1 MHLAV
6 LGGRGVSRRVALRH
20 RTTYRFAR
28 PVTIYPHTIRLRP
41 APHTPAT
48 ISGYSLT
55 VDPGEHHITWHQDP
69 FGGWAARLFFPGP
82 SDHLELTVDLV
93 TDLTPVNPFD
103 FVVEDWAST
112 VPFTWP
118 EPLRGDLGPYLTPV
132 DDGPDA
138 DLVTDWLERR
148 RPRPGTPIIDFLVEL
163 NRAVRADV
171 DHRTRMEP
179 GVQPPSQTLAEGI
192 GSCRDSAWLLVS
204 LLRRLGLAAR
214 FASGY
219 LVQLAEEGREDV
231 TDLHAWA
238 ETYLPGA
245 GWVGL
250 DATSGLLCGEGHIPL
265 SCAPRPEA
273 AAPVSGATDPVEV
286 DFSFESTLTRVPEG
300 TDA

>member
-1 MHLAV
+1 PRRPAAGDLVPGERAPRGAGPRAPRRLRPARRRGGARAGRDRRRRHAGDRRLRARLVGARRRGRERGLRVHLAV

-20 RTTYRFAR
+20 RTPYRFAR

-103 FVVEDWAST
+103 FVVEDWGST

-171 DHRTRMEP
+171 DHRTR
-179 GVQPPSQTLAEGI
+179 
-192 GSCRDSAWLLVS
+192 
-204 LLRRLGLAAR
+204 
-214 FASGY
+214 
-219 LVQLAEEGREDV
+219 
-231 TDLHAWA
+231 
-238 ETYLPGA
+238 
-245 GWVGL
+245 
-250 DATSGLLCGEGHIPL
+250 
-265 SCAPRPEA
+265 
-273 AAPVSGATDPVEV
+273 
-286 DFSFESTLTRVPEG
+286 
-300 TDA
+300 

>member
-6 LGGRGVSRRVALRH
+6 LGGRGVSLRVALRH
-20 RTTYRFAR
+20 TTTYRFAR
-28 PVTIYPHTIRLRP
+28 PVTVYPHTVRLRP
-41 APHTPAT
+41 APHTPAA

-55 VDPGEHHITWHQDP
+55 VDPGEHHVTWHQDL
-69 FGGWAARLFFPGP
+69 FGGWAARLFFPAP

-93 TDLTPVNPFD
+93 ADLRPVNPFD
-103 FVVEDWAST
+103 FFVEDWASAY
-112 VPFTWP
+112 PFTWP
-118 EPLRGDLGPYLTPV
+118 EPLRSDLGPYLTPV
-132 DDGPDA
+132 DDGPDPG
-138 DLVTDWLERR
+138 LVTDWLERR
-148 RPRPGTPIIDFLVEL
+148 RPRPGTPIVDALVEL
-163 NRAVRADV
+163 NRDVRADV
-171 DHRTRMEP
+171 EHRTRMEP

-219 LVQLAEEGREDV
+219 LVQLAEDGREDF

-238 ETYLPGA
+238 ETWLPGA
-245 GWVGL
+245 GWIGL

-265 SCAPRPEA
+265 SCAPRPES

-286 DFSFESTLTRVPEG
+286 DFSFENSLTRIPEDTG
-300 TDA
+300 A

>member
-1 MHLAV
+1 
-6 LGGRGVSRRVALRH
+6 
-20 RTTYRFAR
+20 
-28 PVTIYPHTIRLRP
+28 
-41 APHTPAT
+41 
-48 ISGYSLT
+48 
-55 VDPGEHHITWHQDP
+55 
-69 FGGWAARLFFPGP
+69 
-82 SDHLELTVDLV
+82 
-93 TDLTPVNPFD
+93 
-103 FVVEDWAST
+103 
-112 VPFTWP
+112 WP
-118 EPLRGDLGPYLTPV
+118 EPLRGDLGPYLTPA

-219 LVQLAEEGREDV
+219 LVPLAAGGRAGV
-231 TDLHAWA
+231 TALHAWA
-238 ETYLPGA
+238 ETCLPGA

-250 DATSGLLCGEGHIPL
+250 DATSGRLCGEGHIPL
-265 SCAPRPEA
+265 SSPEVASSPTQPAPGR
-273 AAPVSGATDPVEV
+273 
-286 DFSFESTLTRVPEG
+286 
-300 TDA
+300 